1 MCAVLAMVVGFVWYG
16 PLFGKVWLRL
26 ADVKPNDIKKRQEM
40 QKAAG
45 PLYGVQFVLT
55 FLEALVLDN
64 FIGAT
69 TDVKVGLTVSLLVW
83 LGFVVPTLAGTI
95 MWTAEDGQRKKV
107 RFLLQLGY
115 QLVIFLI
122 FGMVLMWWN

>member
-1 MCAVLAMVVGFVWYG
+1 MCAVLAMAVGFVWYG
-16 PLFGKVWLRL
+16 PLFGTVWLRL
-26 ADVKPNDIKKRQEM
+26 ADIKPNDIKKRQEM

-55 FLEALVLDN
+55 FLAALVLDT

-122 FGMVLMWWN
+122 FGMVLTWWN